1 MRELREQKG
10 LLLRQVAA
18 AIEVDTAMISKFEKR
33 ERKPTRDQLKGLA
46 KVLDANEAEITILYL
61 SERVVHDLKDE
72 SYAKEALK
80 EAEKKIDFLNKKIK
94 K

>member
-1 MRELREQKG
+1 L
-10 LLLRQVAA
+10 
-18 AIEVDTAMISKFEKR
+18 SKA
-33 ERKPTRDQLKGLA
+33 LG
-46 KVLDANEAEITILYL
+46 ANEAEITILYL